1 MLKKLV
7 NRILDDSV
15 EPNIMTVKKIGS
27 VLADG
32 VPKKQT
38 RILNIL
44 NIEESS
50 LE

>member
-7 NRILDDSV
+7 NRVLDDSV
-15 EPNIMTVKKIGS
+15 EPNIMTVKKIES

-32 VPKKQT
+32 VPTTQT